1 MRGSPPFQLA
11 LLLLGFFVLGVP
23 LVQLT
28 RGRPAPMT
36 ARPAAVPSA
45 EASRPVLIRVRY
57 VNQPQTL
64 SVKVDGKELLPRPA
78 PGTSPMEARTAFV
91 IPQEGVEL
99 HVQATWP
106 AGGPEMPV
114 TVEVEPD
121 ALDVQSRTLWSID
134 GRIDD
139 TLAFV
144 WKP

>member
-11 LLLLGFFVLGVP
+11 LLLLGFFALGVP

-28 RGRPAPMT
+28 SGHPAPMA
-36 ARPAAVPSA
+36 ARPAATGA
-45 EASRPVLIRVRY
+45 ETSRPVLIRVRY
-57 VNQPQTL
+57 VNLPQTL
-64 SVKVDGKELLPRPA
+64 SLKLGGKELLPRPE
-78 PGTSPMEARTAFV
+78 PGASPLEVRTAFL

-121 ALDVQSRTLWSID
+121 ALDGQSHTLWSID

-139 TLAFV
+139 TLAFA

>member
-28 RGRPAPMT
+28 SGRPVPMT
-36 ARPAAVPSA
+36 PRPAASA

-57 VNQPQTL
+57 VNLPQTL
-64 SVKVDGKELLPRPA
+64 SVKLGGKELLPHTA
-78 PGTSPMEARTAFV
+78 PGTSPLEARTSFV
-91 IPQEGVEL
+91 IPPEGIEL

-114 TVEVEPD
+114 TVEIEPD
-121 ALDVQSRTLWSID
+121 GLDVQSHTLWSID

-139 TLAFV
+139 TLAFA

>member
-28 RGRPAPMT
+28 SGRPAPMT

-64 SVKVDGKELLPRPA
+64 SV
-78 PGTSPMEARTAFV
+78 
-91 IPQEGVEL
+91 
-99 HVQATWP
+99 
-106 AGGPEMPV
+106 
-114 TVEVEPD
+114 
-121 ALDVQSRTLWSID
+121 
-134 GRIDD
+134 
-139 TLAFV
+139 
-144 WKP
+144 